1 MPKPRAKSK
10 PRKKAVKKTAAKK
23 NASRAIKLQRG
34 GMSPEAPYRSPTR
47 NPNPRPNR
55 RGVPTGSRRSPP
67 THEQGLEMARGIAD
81 AFGLPGSR
89 AAELRRRKQRA
100 DLPPGYQRGGSFT
113 GPANPNV
120 NTPPGWAWQAQ
131 RGAQQRA
138 YDAYMRR
145 HPKEGTQGRL
155 GTGIGGRQLQQP
167 PRRPPPPI
175 RPGYQGGGELVDP
188 TPFRPMNIPGRFHG
202 FYPRRPNVPLPPG
215 ARRRRGRGRGGRDV

>member
-1 MPKPRAKSK
+1 MPKPKAKSK

-34 GMSPEAPYRSPTR
+34 GMSPEAPYRGPTR
-47 NPNPRPNR
+47 NPNPRSRR

-67 THEQGLEMARGIAD
+67 THEQGLEMSRSWDFEIAD

-89 AAELRRRKQRA
+89 AAELRRRKERA

-113 GPANPNV
+113 GPANPRTNV
-120 NTPPGWAWQAQ
+120 PGERPNIPGQDMA
-131 RGAQQRA
+131 RIRA
-138 YDAYMRR
+138 AYERAIA
-145 HPKEGTQGRL
+145 T
-155 GTGIGGRQLQQP
+155 
-167 PRRPPPPI
+167 RRPPPPI

-188 TPFRPMNIPGRFHG
+188 NPFPFPGRILLPPG
-202 FYPRRPNVPLPPG
+202 GWRPRRPNVPLPPG